1 MRIRTEKEEK
11 EERLNYGTI
20 LYLKSHGSVIL
31 NISFLQFRMQ
41 WLFWAA
47 KLNQHKAYS
56 ISK

>member
-47 KLNQHKAYS
+47 KLN
-56 ISK
+56 